1 MFILVLTCIM
11 GWSLPFWQ
19 LFSLL
24 GLFLM
29 YRLFPVCLSLQN
41 YVYVYLCMCMCIYVY
56 ICTCMYV
63 YVVYVKFIFNLESFP
78 AAVSACPYSFFFLPG
93 HSGSALGWVL
103 LVASGFGLVPV
114 TAVCLPGAFIA
125 FFCCLFYTPFGV
137 SGFGF
142 GFWFDWWS
150 WGGWSHTS
158 WPAFWLYLCLIY
170 VALGFTIPTL
180 DITCI
185 CPCVCCRLYAI
196 WFASVL
202 WGRNFVCLFSRT
214 LMVVL
219 LRMVIFTLLS
229 LRFCQAQSCLDIWV
243 GYVLLEF
250 CIPWWWI
257 FGGCHVPLLL
267 LSRQLGQIHTIP
279 VLPSGV

>member
-1 MFILVLTCIM
+1 M
-11 GWSLPFWQ
+11 
-19 LFSLL
+19 
-24 GLFLM
+24 
-29 YRLFPVCLSLQN
+29 
-41 YVYVYLCMCMCIYVY
+41 Y

-63 YVVYVKFIFNLESFP
+63 YVCVYVKFIFNLESFP

-158 WPAFWLYLCLIY
+158 
-170 VALGFTIPTL
+170 
-180 DITCI
+180 
-185 CPCVCCRLYAI
+185 
-196 WFASVL
+196 
-202 WGRNFVCLFSRT
+202 
-214 LMVVL
+214 
-219 LRMVIFTLLS
+219 
-229 LRFCQAQSCLDIWV
+229 
-243 GYVLLEF
+243 
-250 CIPWWWI
+250 
-257 FGGCHVPLLL
+257 
-267 LSRQLGQIHTIP
+267 
-279 VLPSGV
+279 